1 MDCIFPVYLNNYDA
15 EQKGVRLSNP
25 AMKTGMNEVMHEAD
39 SETLSRD
46 SNVPVAIVS
55 GDINAQ
61 TFIMDQYP
69 SCRILTF
76 PDDKSCYE
84 AVANGSADSTL
95 ISNYRVFA
103 VEGDLSRYNLYSVPS
118 GAHIPL
124 SFAVN
129 RADRDL

>member
-1 MDCIFPVYLNNYDA
+1 MPFCQTDPETGRLTGALKDFLAHAENSLGISRISFDTKPYASTAAALDALKAGEVDCIFPVYLNNYDA

-61 TFIMDQYP
+61 P
-69 SCRILTF
+69 SSWISIL
-76 PDDKSCYE
+76 P
-84 AVANGSADSTL
+84 AGS
-95 ISNYRVFA
+95 
-103 VEGDLSRYNLYSVPS
+103 
-118 GAHIPL
+118 
-124 SFAVN
+124 
-129 RADRDL
+129 